1 MGTWSQEFINVS
13 LLASVTP
20 DVAIRTLV
28 AQDILLEE
36 GERTPKVLYF
46 PRRADGSVWWVTL
59 ENETLVL
66 PEHITVMIAP
76 GALISPLGARGRLV
90 IRGELQ
96 APLGAI
102 FPSTASPPPGIAA
115 ARLGQVDL
123 LGPRLEYVHPEWW
136 GGGVGAGPGVDSHA
150 IEESVRVA
158 TQRATLAGGPA
169 VIELLGRYQIRRPLR
184 LFQNS
189 VVVQNIELRGRP
201 GGGDDAT
208 ILAGDGFVGEALFDL
223 GSSGGRLVCRDVR
236 FDARSR
242 AGACVR
248 VALGVD
254 APPEAP
260 IELPHELSRCGFRGA
275 IDAELVVF
283 ASGVPAATKVA
294 TGFVAPASRPAVDLN
309 GCVFTVLRAWAVTQE
324 NRPSLLL
331 RVGARLLGPEGAS
344 TRFFNC
350 VFVGEADAMIFAS
363 AQEVVTTGCRFA
375 NESFPESLRR
385 LSPDGPAWRTL
396 HAARLEG
403 GVDIV
408 LEGMPVEDEQE
419 VRVTGDGLAPLGW
432 RGPGLR
438 DVARAYVGPL
448 ASLTAQDCRST
459 SPQFLF
465 ARRAPTD
472 RHVGR
477 DSTVI
482 GLHHAF
488 DSAPIPDP
496 LQLPPPILWLA
507 REGVPSGPSLQLI
520 GCRIDGDSRRRAPM
534 VFAPDGGNDQPTV
547 FDYGTSS
554 DRAQLATPV
563 GHGAE
568 RFPGAFAPT
577 AVGHVPFRR

>member
-1 MGTWSQEFINVS
+1 MGTWSQEFINVA
-13 LLASVTP
+13 LLTSATP

-28 AQDILLEE
+28 ARDILLEE

-59 ENETLVL
+59 EDETLVL

-76 GALISPLGARGRLV
+76 GAMISPLGAVGRLV
-90 IRGELQ
+90 IQGELQ
-96 APLGAI
+96 APVGAI
-102 FPSTASPPPGIAA
+102 FPSAASPPPGVAA
-115 ARLGQVDL
+115 GRVGQVDL
-123 LGPRLEYVHPEWW
+123 FSPRLEYVHPEWW
-136 GGGVGAGPGVDSHA
+136 GGGVGAGPAVDSQA
-150 IEESVRVA
+150 IEEAVRVA
-158 TQRATLAGGPA
+158 TRRADRGVGPA
-169 VIELLGRYQIRRPLR
+169 VIELLGRYRISRPLR
-184 LFQNS
+184 LFQNPII
-189 VVVQNIELRGRP
+189 VQNIELRGRP
-201 GGGDDAT
+201 GGDDDAT
-208 ILAGDGFVGEALFDL
+208 ILADDGFVGEALFDL

-254 APPEAP
+254 APLAAP
-260 IELPHELSRCGFRGA
+260 IELSHELSRCGFRGA

-283 ASGVPAATKVA
+283 ASGVPTATQVSA
-294 TGFVAPASRPAVDLN
+294 EFVAPASRPAVDLN
-309 GCVFTVLRAWAVTQE
+309 GCVFNVRRAWAVTPE

-385 LSPDGPAWRTL
+385 LSPDGPAWGTL

-432 RGPGLR
+432 RGAGLR
-438 DVARAYVGPL
+438 DVARDYVGPL

-465 ARRAPTD
+465 ARRAPKD

-482 GLHHAF
+482 GLHHEFAQ
-488 DSAPIPDP
+488 DSIAGPFI
-496 LQLPPPILWLA
+496 LPPAILWLA
-507 REGVPSGPSLQLI
+507 CDANASGPSLQLI
-520 GCRIDGDSRRRAPM
+520 GCRIDRAFLSVTPR
-534 VFAPDGGNDQPTV
+534 VFAPGGDDRQPAV

-554 DRAQLATPV
+554 DREQLATPV
-563 GHGAE
+563 GHGVA
-568 RFPGAFAPT
+568 RYPGTFAP
-577 AVGHVPFRR
+577 AVVGYVPFRR